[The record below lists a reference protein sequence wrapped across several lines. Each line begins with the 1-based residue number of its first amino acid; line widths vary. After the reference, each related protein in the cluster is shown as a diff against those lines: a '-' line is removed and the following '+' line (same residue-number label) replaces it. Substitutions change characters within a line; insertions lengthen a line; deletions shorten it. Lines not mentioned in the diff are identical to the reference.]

1 MFNSA
6 RFGLHT
12 SAAGLL
18 AINVVKRLVDED
30 TKRTEKEDPRR
41 DLAKT
46 KQESAFE
53 AKQQRSRNNLLHQQK
68 RECVCLHVC
77 VCACVRVRVRVRVC
91 VFLLWNESGGRAHLN
106 TLFKCWV
113 VKHGQAS
120 CDDVDHEANPS
131 QEVWRHPQRDLLN
144 KPVPVNLQNESQL
157 EARLLSWFEIFH
169 TPPPRFPPQ
178 NTYTHTHT
186 HVLMQ

>member
-68 RECVCLHVC
+68 RECVCVC
-77 VCACVRVRVRVRVC
+77 VCAFALTMLGWMVWITFDLCC
-91 VFLLWNESGGRAHLN
+91 LMLLFDAGAGVDIWM
-106 TLFKCWV
+106 W
-113 VKHGQAS
+113 
-120 CDDVDHEANPS
+120 DDFD
-131 QEVWRHPQRDLLN
+131 D
-144 KPVPVNLQNESQL
+144 
-157 EARLLSWFEIFH
+157 
-169 TPPPRFPPQ
+169 T
-178 NTYTHTHT
+178 
-186 HVLMQ
+186 